1 MNKCN
6 VNQLT
11 QTFFMNNQPE
21 QNDTQKQLFD
31 INQNMFQALNQW
43 QEAMN
48 ELNELE
54 AELEN
59 CKNDLLSFQSPQAD
73 RDGDQR
79 E

>member
-1 MNKCN
+1 
-6 VNQLT
+6 
-11 QTFFMNNQPE
+11 MNNQPE

-31 INQNMFQALNQW
+31 INQNMFQALTQW

-59 CKNDLLSFQSPQAD
+59 CKNDLLSFQPKQVD
-73 RDGDQR
+73 PDGDQK

>member
-1 MNKCN
+1 
-6 VNQLT
+6 
-11 QTFFMNNQPE
+11 MNNQPE

-31 INQNMFQALNQW
+31 INQNMFEALTQW

-59 CKNDLLSFQSPQAD
+59 CKNDLLSFQPKQSD
-73 RDGDQR
+73 TEGDQK

>member
-1 MNKCN
+1 
-6 VNQLT
+6 
-11 QTFFMNNQPE
+11 MNNQPE
-21 QNDTQKQLFD
+21 QKNTQKQLFD
-31 INQNMFQALNQW
+31 INQNMFQALTQW

-59 CKNDLLSFQSPQAD
+59 CKNDLLSFQSKQAD
-73 RDGDQR
+73 PDEDQK

>member
-1 MNKCN
+1 
-6 VNQLT
+6 
-11 QTFFMNNQPE
+11 MNNQPE
-21 QNDTQKQLFD
+21 QNNTQKQLFD
-31 INQNMFQALNQW
+31 INQNMFQALTQW

-59 CKNDLLSFQSPQAD
+59 CKNDLLSFQSKQAD
-73 RDGDQR
+73 PDEDQK

>member
-1 MNKCN
+1 
-6 VNQLT
+6 
-11 QTFFMNNQPE
+11 MNNQPE

-31 INQNMFQALNQW
+31 INQNMFQALTQW

-59 CKNDLLSFQSPQAD
+59 CKNDLLSFQSKQAD
-73 RDGDQR
+73 PDGDQK

>member
-1 MNKCN
+1 
-6 VNQLT
+6 
-11 QTFFMNNQPE
+11 MNNQPE

-31 INQNMFQALNQW
+31 INQNMFQALTQW

-59 CKNDLLSFQSPQAD
+59 CKNDLLSFQPKQSDP
-73 RDGDQR
+73 DGDQK

>member
-1 MNKCN
+1 
-6 VNQLT
+6 
-11 QTFFMNNQPE
+11 MNNQPE

-31 INQNMFQALNQW
+31 INQNMFQALTQW

-59 CKNDLLSFQSPQAD
+59 CKNDLLSFQPKQAD
-73 RDGDQR
+73 PEGDR
-79 E
+79 KE

>member
-1 MNKCN
+1 
-6 VNQLT
+6 
-11 QTFFMNNQPE
+11 MNNQPE

-31 INQNMFQALNQW
+31 INQNMFQALTQW

-59 CKNDLLSFQSPQAD
+59 CKNDLLSFQPKQSDHD
-73 RDGDQR
+73 RDQK

>member
-1 MNKCN
+1 
-6 VNQLT
+6 
-11 QTFFMNNQPE
+11 MNNQPE

-31 INQNMFQALNQW
+31 INQNMFQALTQW

-59 CKNDLLSFQSPQAD
+59 CKNDLLSFQPKQAD
-73 RDGDQR
+73 PDGDQK

>member
-1 MNKCN
+1 
-6 VNQLT
+6 
-11 QTFFMNNQPE
+11 MNNQPE

-59 CKNDLLSFQSPQAD
+59 SKNDLLSFQPKQAD
-73 RDGDQR
+73 HDGDQK

>member
-1 MNKCN
+1 
-6 VNQLT
+6 
-11 QTFFMNNQPE
+11 MNNQPE

-31 INQNMFQALNQW
+31 INQNMFQALSQW
-43 QEAMN
+43 QETMN

-59 CKNDLLSFQSPQAD
+59 CKNDLLSFQPPQAD

>member
-1 MNKCN
+1 
-6 VNQLT
+6 
-11 QTFFMNNQPE
+11 MNNQPE

-31 INQNMFQALNQW
+31 INQNMFQALTQW

-59 CKNDLLSFQSPQAD
+59 CKNDLLSFQPKQSD
-73 RDGDQR
+73 TDGEQK